1 MQKRIT
7 LLLSLAL
14 CLAIGNVYGQA
25 KKAAPGKINGKVI
38 DASNGQAVEYATVA
52 LLKPTDSSLVNGTI
66 TGTNGNFAIDNIP
79 LGKYLLRISFMGY
92 ETYYHPQTIQ
102 FTQNKPTINVGKIKI
117 KTNATTLKEATI
129 VAERSMVEY
138 KLDKR
143 VVNVD
148 KNIVTGGGTA
158 TDVLEN
164 VPSVTVDNDG
174 NVSLRGSSNVKVLID
189 GKPYELMG
197 SDLSSLLEQIPATTI
212 ENVEV
217 ITNPSAKYDPEGMSG
232 IINIKLKER
241 SSAALGLN
249 GVVNLNAG
257 TPFAFLGSSYPRD
270 ILPSIIPT
278 TMGSVNLNY
287 STEKYNIFFSADAG
301 MRSRGNM
308 GHSEVE
314 RLRNGHPIS
323 YDSIDNYNVN
333 RNYMGSM
340 KIGMEYYINKQ
351 NSILFSYQIRG
362 GKRTRMSNIISN
374 DILDDNMLMDY
385 TQTDTNN
392 NSNINNSFSIN
403 YTKKFD
409 EKDRLLTLDATFST
423 RQRKGDGL
431 QEQLYPDPMA
441 SLENYYLREAIT
453 LNQHQALN
461 IKLNYVHPFEFGWL
475 LETGYEGRMDWPDQN
490 AEYFRTEYDSTGSLH
505 RFRDDIS
512 STHFNYAQ
520 HIHAAYATMGGTVFE
535 GFTIQGGLRLEYT
548 DMNGKDIN
556 HPQTAEI
563 VKQYWEL
570 YPTLHLSYDINK
582 DQSVQLSY
590 SRRVRRPHFWDLNP
604 YLDVREGQQLSF
616 GNPNLDPEFTN
627 AIELSYNLGIKN
639 VNIFSSA
646 YFRQTNNMMTRYG
659 FVWDAASAEHYS
671 PWMPYNPEYDG
682 YWASTWQ
689 NLSTGLNYGL
699 EFIVD
704 YQITKWWKVN
714 ASINLYNSKIEGTE
728 LLNNES
734 YEDFLWSGKLSSYMT
749 LPKNWTVQLS
759 GQYRAPWLDLQT
771 RMYASYWVDL
781 AMKKDVLNKRG
792 TISIRVS
799 DVLCTGGWGHETYTE
814 QMNRISSSKRL
825 SPYVTVGFS
834 YKINNGLK
842 MNKRQQENMEMEAD
856 ESMVY

>member
-7 LLLSLAL
+7 LLFLGLFL
-14 CLAIGNVYGQA
+14 CLGGSAFAQKNI
-25 KKAAPGKINGKVI
+25 GKISGKVI
-38 DASNGQAVEYATVA
+38 EASNGQAVEYATVSI
-52 LLKPTDSSLVNGTI
+52 LKPTDSTLINGTI
-66 TGTNGNFAIDNIP
+66 TTTDGSWKVEGLAN
-79 LGKYLLRISFMGY
+79 GKYIVRVSFMGY
-92 ETYYHPQTIQ
+92 ETYFHPTPVEI
-102 FTQNKPTINVGKIKI
+102 TASKNTVNIGKIKLKGI
-117 KTNATTLKEATI
+117 STTLGEARI

-197 SDLSSLLEQIPATTI
+197 SELSTLLEQIPATTI

-241 SSAALGLN
+241 SSSALGLN
-249 GVVNLNAG
+249 GVANLNLG
-257 TPFAFLGSSYPRD
+257 TPLAFLGSNYRND
-270 ILPSIIPT
+270 VLPAIIPT
-278 TMGSVNLNY
+278 TMGSINLNY

-301 MRSRGNM
+301 MRSRGNS
-308 GHSEVE
+308 GYTNVE
-314 RLRNGHPIS
+314 RLRDGATLSN
-323 YDSIDNYNVN
+323 DSIENFGVN

-351 NSILFSYQIRG
+351 NSILVSYQIRG
-362 GKRTRMSNIISN
+362 GLRNRISSIFSTDLLTN
-374 DILDDNMLMDY
+374 GLMDY

-392 NSNINNSFSIN
+392 NSNITNSISVN

-409 EKDRLLTLDATFST
+409 EKDRLLTFDATFSSRT
-423 RQRKGDGL
+423 RQGDGL
-431 QEQLYPDPMA
+431 QEQIYLKEISNYD
-441 SLENYYLREAIT
+441 NYYLRQSIT
-453 LNQHQALN
+453 ENFHNALN
-461 IKLNYVHPFEFGWL
+461 LKLNYIHPTEFGWT
-475 LETGYEGRMDWPDQN
+475 LETGYEGKMDFPDQN
-490 AEYFRTEYDSTGSLH
+490 AEYHRTEYNDQNLLVSFLDSV
-505 RFRDDIS
+505 S
-512 STHFNYAQ
+512 STHFKYNQ
-520 HIHAAYATMGGTVFE
+520 NIHAAYATIGGNVW
-535 GFTIQGGLRLEYT
+535 GDLSAQAGLRLEYT
-548 DMNGKDIN
+548 YMYGEDLN
-556 HPQTAEI
+556 HSETAKI
-563 VKQYWEL
+563 QKSYWKL
-570 YPTLHLSYDINK
+570 YPTLHLSYEINK
-582 DQSVQLSY
+582 EQSVQLSY

-639 VNIFSSA
+639 GNIFTSA

-659 FVWDAASAEHYS
+659 FVWDSASASYYS
-671 PWMPYNPEYDG
+671 NWMPYNSEYDG

-704 YQITKWWKVN
+704 YQLLKWWKVN
-714 ASINLYNSKIEGTE
+714 VSLNLYESKIEGTE
-728 LLNNES
+728 LLDYKDES
-734 YEDFLWSGKLSSYMT
+734 AFLWSGKFSSYMT
-749 LPKNWTVQLS
+749 LPKSWTIQLS

-771 RMYASYWVDL
+771 EMMASYWVDL
-781 AMKKDVLNKRG
+781 AVKKDVLNKRG
-792 TISIRVS
+792 TLTIRVG
-799 DVLCTGGWGHETYTE
+799 DVLCTGGWGHITHTP
-814 QMNRISSSKRL
+814 QMNRTSMNKRL
-825 SPYVTVGFS
+825 SPYITVGFS

-842 MNKRQQENMEMEAD
+842 VKPEQNAEMEG
-856 ESMVY
+856 EGEGF